1 MNVSIKRLSSNANG
15 LAFYKA
21 DPVTGAVESRRGFWR
36 WTTQPGEEGYL
47 QVALENAQRAGTYLP
62 SDRLPADGLSSKYNL
77 NIDLDEG
84 VGVLLLVDGKPNQI
98 QSPFFSKTSNS
109 KPNQV
114 YSPFFGKVS
123 NSDIQIFSSFNAA
136 NPNGDVQFISYDLA
150 TGGVAYL
157 AEDTSASGNSDRD
170 FNDFSIELTPESDSP
185 TRIPNSNPWINA
197 DQTSFVTR
205 SDLDPDALKNY
216 QDELAYFEAHP
227 EVLGDLELE
236 ISLILNRR
244 EVDHAAIEKSDQ
256 YKIERFY
263 DANELTSLSYR
274 DLYQYTNSLSQ
285 QDLIDLYGADPA
297 DIEAVVGFL
306 AQSGATDIDASRAKE
321 QRTISFTIKGKN
333 FVESF
338 TDGSLLLNPYDVW
351 YPYVNRDSD
360 YGKSYLDA
368 QGNGAEAFA
377 QAILGLHIKE
387 KSTSNAADPNGTNSP
402 DPDPY
407 IYISPINVARA
418 YQFSGVDDSTAGSG
432 ARIGLVGSG
441 GTKAMLDW
449 QDSENFR
456 DYLLQQGRDP
466 LVVPGFQS
474 LASDKANQSAD
485 GIGEQMLDI
494 GILTSISPGASV
506 IESDWNDDLY
516 RRYAS
521 LIYLDNPVDVISS
534 SDQDDLK
541 RHYSAYAYEQLYL
554 DAVLR
559 GIPVVVASGD
569 RGIANSV
576 DGSIFLPGKGKTNPT
591 ENTGSAAI
599 LSVGGTTFSRD
610 TIVDYRNSGTG
621 ISPYNQLTWNEN
633 KFNNQST
640 YTIPD
645 GVVAESGIS
654 TFSVN
659 ELNRATHVFDLQD
672 GVQQYMGS
680 SGSWL
685 PSSQLLPAGYQRD
698 HLTGVW
704 SDTWRAY
711 PDISMFSGANT
722 ENGTKLPRYAAPA
735 LNESGYFTTHSA
747 GTSAA
752 APLVAGLIANII
764 SELRRSFG
772 EDASVGFLNPL
783 LYELYGSGLGD
794 QVFFDVPSGSN
805 NSNVFTTPTTP
816 EEWDGIYAG
825 YDIQS
830 HTGKAIFYPLN
841 GTLSNGELDRGL
853 SATALGFDSATGLG
867 SLNGMGLLNQLTN
880 LYPLL

>member
-62 SDRLPADGLSSKYNL
+62 SDRLPEDGLSSKYSL

-84 VGVLLLVDGKPNQI
+84 VGVLLLVDGKPSQI
-98 QSPFFSKTSNS
+98 HSPFFSKTSNS
-109 KPNQV
+109 KPNQIH
-114 YSPFFGKVS
+114 SPFSGKVS
-123 NSDIQIFSSFNAA
+123 NSDLQIFSSFNAA

-150 TGGVAYL
+150 TGGIAYL

-205 SDLDPDALKNY
+205 SDLDPEALKNY

-227 EVLGDLELE
+227 QVFGDLELE
-236 ISLILNRR
+236 ISLVLNRR

-263 DANELTSLSYR
+263 DANELTSLSYK
-274 DLYQYTNSLSQ
+274 DLYQYTKSLSQ
-285 QDLIDLYGADPA
+285 QDLTDLYGADPT

-306 AQSGATDIDASRAKE
+306 AQSGATDIDTTNAKE
-321 QRTISFTIKGKN
+321 QRTITFTIKGKN

-338 TDGSLLLNPYDVW
+338 TDGSLLINPGDLTYL
-351 YPYVNRDSD
+351 YVNRDGDFS
-360 YGKSYLDA
+360 KSYLDA

-377 QAILGLHIKE
+377 QAILGVYIDIKT
-387 KSTSNAADPNGTNSP
+387 TSNTTDSNETNRPNP
-402 DPDPY
+402 ALYDY
-407 IYISPINVARA
+407 INPIDVAKA
-418 YQFSGVDDSTAGSG
+418 YQFPGVDDSTAGAG

-441 GTKAMLDW
+441 STKAMLDW

-456 DYLLQQGRDP
+456 EYLLQQGRDP
-466 LVVPGFQS
+466 SAVPRFES
-474 LASDKANQSAD
+474 LTLEQTSNGDTP
-485 GIGEQMLDI
+485 EQMLDV
-494 GILTSISPGASV
+494 GILTSISPGASI
-506 IESDWNDDLY
+506 IESEYYGDLY

-534 SDQDDLK
+534 SDQDDIR
-541 RHYSAYAYEQLYL
+541 RHYSAHAYEQLYL
-554 DAVLR
+554 DAILR

-576 DGSIFLPGKGKTNPT
+576 DGSIFLPGRGKTNPT

-599 LSVGGTTFSRD
+599 LSVGGTTFSRE
-610 TIVDYRNSGTG
+610 TMVDYRNNGTG

-659 ELNRATHVFDLQD
+659 ELNRATHVFDLQY
-672 GVQQYMGS
+672 GVQQHMGS

-698 HLTGVW
+698 HMTGIW
-704 SDTWRAY
+704 SKTWRAY
-711 PDISMFSGANT
+711 PDNSMFSGSKT
-722 ENGTKLPRYAAPA
+722 ENGTRLPRYAAPS

-752 APLVAGLIANII
+752 APLVAGLIANIT

-805 NSNVFTTPTTP
+805 NSNVFATPTTP

-825 YDIQS
+825 YDIKS